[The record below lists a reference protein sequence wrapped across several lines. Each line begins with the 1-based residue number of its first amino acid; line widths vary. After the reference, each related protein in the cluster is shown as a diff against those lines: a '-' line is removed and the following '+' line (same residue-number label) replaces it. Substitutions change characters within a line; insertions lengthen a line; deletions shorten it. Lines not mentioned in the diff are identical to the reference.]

1 MVFLLN
7 SGMLF
12 CFGTQAS
19 LERLVLKKKNWKSVD
34 TLRIGS
40 ATPLVNNLALV
51 ERTQISFMEIKQHFY
66 RCLQL
71 VLHILFASLVEPMAL
86 CKSIKEARNVE
97 IISSG
102 IKCNLHFKSSVAFN
116 RNCRSGRDVEGGNL
130 LFQCN
135 TMSTAYEQWRDGW
148 VGWREKIHATLH
160 NRARII
166 QRHLSSVCQRGF
178 LDAYFSAALCNLSS
192 FSCHYAHNHCLT
204 VSLCPF
210 YKRNE
215 QSI

>member
-1 MVFLLN
+1 MVILLN
-7 SGMLF
+7 SGLLF

-19 LERLVLKKKNWKSVD
+19 PERLMLKKKNWKSVD

-71 VLHILFASLVEPMAL
+71 QLVLHILFASLVEPMAL
-86 CKSIKEARNVE
+86 CESVKEARNVE
-97 IISSG
+97 IISLG

-116 RNCRSGRDVEGGNL
+116 QNCRSGRDVEGGNL

-135 TMSTAYEQWRDGW
+135 TLSTTYKQRRDGW
-148 VGWREKIHATLH
+148 LDEEKSSRNPSHSCRNNSTSLVKRLSAGFP
-160 NRARII
+160 RRIFQCNI
-166 QRHLSSVCQRGF
+166 K
-178 LDAYFSAALCNLSS
+178 LCNLSS
-192 FSCHYAHNHCLT
+192 FSCRYAHNHWL
-204 VSLCPF
+204 
-210 YKRNE
+210 
-215 QSI
+215 